1 MSTPWCASP
10 MECVCPVDGLT
21 RSAYAGKEVRRK
33 EVCVELATLTAKGQV
48 TVPKVVREA
57 LGLKRGDV
65 LSWELDDQSV
75 RLRVVSPVDVDYL
88 RGVEASLSEWASDA
102 DEAAFAGL

>member
-1 MSTPWCASP
+1 M
-10 MECVCPVDGLT
+10 
-21 RSAYAGKEVRRK
+21 
-33 EVCVELATLTAKGQV
+33 ELATLTAKGQV
-48 TVPKVVREA
+48 TVPKAVRDA

-75 RLRVVSPVDVDYL
+75 RLRVVTPIDLDYL
-88 RGVEASLSEWASDA
+88 RGVETSLSEWASDA

>member
-1 MSTPWCASP
+1 M
-10 MECVCPVDGLT
+10 
-21 RSAYAGKEVRRK
+21 
-33 EVCVELATLTAKGQV
+33 ELATITAKGQV
-48 TVPKVVREA
+48 TVPKAVRDA

-75 RLRVVSPVDVDYL
+75 RLRVVSPVDLDYL
-88 RGVEASLSEWASDA
+88 RGVEASLSEWASEA

>member
-1 MSTPWCASP
+1 M
-10 MECVCPVDGLT
+10 
-21 RSAYAGKEVRRK
+21 
-33 EVCVELATLTAKGQV
+33 ELATLTAKGQV
-48 TVPKVVREA
+48 TVPKVVRDA

-75 RLRVVSPVDVDYL
+75 RLRVVSPVDLYYL
-88 RGVEASLSEWASDA
+88 RGVESSLSEWGSDA